1 MGLRGLGYFGRH
13 IMRRW
18 SVGALIAALLSIAY
32 AFAIPPDDDTS
43 SARQAVQQGNWPQAI
58 ADWQRLYV
66 KGDPEAPAQL
76 CALYFDARQGKFEVS
91 RVTDWCRRAAGNNDA
106 LSLYRMGM
114 LYLVGLGVDQ
124 DADQAQA
131 LCAAAGLREPRVPAG
146 FCLAVASTE
155 RERAAQEQLRL
166 PRARPPAAASAVN
179 PDSMPE
185 QNCDRAFTSTPFD
198 TATASTWC
206 GKAAADG
213 DPEAQYR
220 LGLMKLMGVG
230 APRDL
235 DMAEADCVR
244 AGASAK
250 PHTATAFCI
259 AAVAQLRQA
268 TASSVISRHTG
279 AIDANPT
286 TGRPL
291 PKTDANPF
299 AADRELDA
307 PRKTPTG
314 LSFTCRE
321 VTQWALFEAPRLSIL
336 KPRDTLFGRRI
347 IEYRPADFAALDQI
361 AVTCTK
367 ATAAVDPDGS
377 LAKNFATF
385 RKSLRTLEERQA
397 ELRNEQRI
405 SRDEAAQIKQVDHVY
420 QMAHIAPPDTGTIS
434 IYSAQESACIDRVKR
449 GWQASSQNNEHQAL
463 EISGSNR
470 VTENGRYVAYG
481 VANIVVT
488 NSTQRDVSS
497 VSMYRCTFDK
507 GGSDIAKFE
516 LLPGFSSAD

>member
-13 IMRRW
+13 VMRRW
-18 SVGALIAALLSIAY
+18 SVGALIAALLSITH

-76 CALYFDARQGKFEVS
+76 CALYFDAPQGKFEVS
-91 RVTDWCRRAAGNNDA
+91 RVTDWCRRAAGKNDA
-106 LSLYRMGM
+106 WSLYRMGV

-155 RERAAQEQLRL
+155 KEQAAQEQLRL
-166 PRARPPAAASAVN
+166 PRPRPPAAASAVD
-179 PDSMPE
+179 PDATPE

-198 TATASTWC
+198 AATASTWC
-206 GKAAADG
+206 GKAARDG

-279 AIDANPT
+279 AIDADPT

-291 PKTDANPF
+291 LKTDTNPF
-299 AADRELDA
+299 ATDRALDA
-307 PRKTPTG
+307 PRTTPTG
-314 LSFTCRE
+314 LSFTCRQ
-321 VTQWALFEAPRLSIL
+321 VIQWALFEAPGLSIL
-336 KPRDTLFGRRI
+336 KPGDTLFGRRI
-347 IEYRPADFAALDQI
+347 IEYRPIDFAALDQI
-361 AVTCTK
+361 AVACTK

-377 LAKNFATF
+377 LAKNFTTF
-385 RKSLRTLEERQA
+385 RKSLRALEERRA
-397 ELRNEQRI
+397 GLRNEQRV
-405 SRDEAAQIKQVDHVY
+405 SRDETAHIAQVDRVY
-420 QMAHIAPPDTGTIS
+420 QTAHIAPPDTGTIS
-434 IYSAQESACIDRVKR
+434 IYSPQESACVDRVR
-449 GWQASSQNNEHQAL
+449 RSWQASSQNNGHRAL
-463 EISGSNR
+463 DISGSNR

-488 NSTQRDVSS
+488 DSTQRDVSS
-497 VSMYRCTFDK
+497 VSMFRCTFDK
-507 GGSDIAKFE
+507 GGSGLTEFQ
-516 LLPGFSSAD
+516 LMPGFSSAN